1 MYIHEIKIIN
11 EFQMGWVFTVYN
23 ILVILL
29 QLANGNLKKIE
40 KKKIILKKKKKKF
53 KREFTCNVQ
62 S

>member
-1 MYIHEIKIIN
+1 
-11 EFQMGWVFTVYN
+11 MGWVFTIYN